1 MDSSS
6 SFQELLEDLRR
17 FLPSERLIND
27 PLRLLAYGTDAS
39 FYRLIPKL
47 VVKLETENEVIHLLE
62 ALAPYGIP
70 VTFRAAGTSLSGQSV
85 TDSVLGV
92 LAWGW
97 KDCRIED
104 EGRTIVLQPGVIGG
118 HANRMLAAHGRKIG
132 PDPASIHSAMIGGIA
147 ANNASGMCCGTDQNS
162 YRTLKS
168 MRVVL
173 ADGSLLD
180 TGSTESRDAFAKSR
194 PDLLEGVKRLSE
206 QVRGNPELSE
216 LIHRKYKIKNTTGYS
231 LNALLDFEDPFE
243 ILEHLMIGSEGTLG
257 FIAELTY
264 HTVPEPAFKST
275 AFLLFPDLVEACD
288 TVAGLRGKGVQAVE
302 LIDRSG
308 LRSVENQS
316 GAPESI
322 RNLGDDACALLVE
335 CAAETENERSLKQA
349 AVEKVLADCSLLEPA
364 DFRTDPKESEALWKL
379 RKGLFPSVGSVRETG
394 STVVIEDVAVQIESL
409 AELAGSLQQLFRKHG
424 YEKAVIFGHALEGNL
439 HFVFTPDFN
448 LPEEVKRYESF
459 MDEVCELVAGKLAG
473 SLKAEHGTGR
483 NMAPFVEKE
492 WGREAYALMKKIKQL
507 FDPEKLLNP
516 GVILNDNPRVHL
528 ENLKPL
534 PEADPIIDKCIECGF
549 CEIHCPSRDL
559 SLSPRQRITA
569 WRELKKLERDGNDGE
584 RATEMA
590 KAYRYAGIETC
601 ATDGLCATSC
611 PVGIDTGRL
620 IKKLRHNRQSAW
632 SKKQADWIADN
643 LAVISRAARVGLAL
657 ADLSGSLLGRQNIA
671 MLSQAAHRI
680 SGGRIPRWNAYLPRA
695 AAGLPSLPD
704 LPQVLPEGQEVI
716 YLPSCLCRTLGPSAD
731 KRDRSVPQ
739 TVLAVLQKSGCSVAY
754 PPLPERLC
762 CGMAFDSKG
771 FKETGKRKLK
781 ELEEALEK
789 ATRSGEVPVLCD
801 TSPCAQ
807 RMVTELPAHLHV
819 YDPVGF
825 IYHFLLERLDL
836 QPLEETVLLH
846 PVCSV
851 KKLGL
856 ETQLLE
862 IGRRCAKKAVIPDD
876 SDSGCCGFAGD
887 RGITFPELNASAL
900 KGLREKVPEDCR
912 KGYSSSRMCEV
923 GLSHHSGITYQSLF
937 SLLDAAS
944 R

>member
-257 FIAELTY
+257 FIAEITY

-288 TVAGLRGKGVQAVE
+288 TVVGLRGKGVQAVE

-680 SGGRIPRWNAYLPRA
+680 SGGRIPRWNAYLPGA

>member
-1 MDSSS
+1 MDSST

-680 SGGRIPRWNAYLPRA
+680 SGGRIPRWNAYLPGA

>member
-1 MDSSS
+1 MASSS

-17 FLPSERLIND
+17 FFPSERLIND

-47 VVKLETENEVIHLLE
+47 VVKLETESEVTHLLQT
-62 ALAPYGIP
+62 LAPYGIP

-85 TDSVLGV
+85 TDSVLGL

-118 HANRMLAAHGRKIG
+118 QANRMLAAYGRKIG

-180 TGSTESRDAFAKSR
+180 TGSTESRDAFAESK
-194 PDLLEGVKRLSE
+194 PDLLEGLKRLSE

-231 LNALLDFEDPFE
+231 LNALLDFEDPIE

-257 FIAELTY
+257 FIAEITY

-275 AFLLFPDLVEACD
+275 AFLLFPNLVEACT
-288 TVAGLRGKGVQAVE
+288 TVAALRGKGVQAVE
-302 LIDRSG
+302 LIDRTG
-308 LRSVENQS
+308 LRSVENQP

-335 CAAETENERSLKQA
+335 CAAESKKERSLKQTE
-349 AVEKVLADCSLLEPA
+349 VEKVLVDCNLLEPA
-364 DFRTDPKESEALWKL
+364 DFRTDPKESDALWKL

-507 FDPEKLLNP
+507 FDPEELLNP

-549 CEIHCPSRDL
+549 CEVHCPSRDL

-569 WRELKKLERDGNDGE
+569 WRELKQLERNGNDDE
-584 RATEMA
+584 RAKKMA
-590 KAYRYAGIETC
+590 LAYQYSGIETC

-611 PVGIDTGRL
+611 PVGIDTGKL
-620 IKKLRHNRQSAW
+620 IKKLRMEGQSPWSRRQAN
-632 SKKQADWIADN
+632 WIADHLGGASKIARTG
-643 LAVISRAARVGLAL
+643 LAVAQLSRNILGIRTTTHLAK
-657 ADLSGSLLGRQNIA
+657 
-671 MLSQAAHRI
+671 AAHGL
-680 SGGRIPRWNAYLPRA
+680 SGGRIPRWSTDLPGA
-695 AAGLPSLPD
+695 APD
-704 LPQVLPEGQEVI
+704 LPPLQELPHPNSELLEVV
-716 YLPSCLCRTLGPSAD
+716 YFPSCINRTFGPSPNPH
-731 KRDRSVPQ
+731 DRPVPDVVLSV
-739 TVLAVLQKSGCSVAY
+739 LRKSGCSISY
-754 PPLPERLC
+754 PPKLNHLC

-801 TSPCAQ
+801 TSPCTH
-807 RMVTELPAHLHV
+807 RMISELPAHLHV

-825 IYHFLLERLDL
+825 IYHFLLERLEL

-862 IGRRCAKKAVIPDD
+862 IGRRCANKAVIPD
-876 SDSGCCGFAGD
+876 DSGCCGFAGD

-923 GLSHHSGITYQSLF
+923 GLNRHSGITYQSIF

>member
-257 FIAELTY
+257 FIAEITY

-680 SGGRIPRWNAYLPRA
+680 SGGRIPRWNAYLPGA